1 MKEKIL
7 VSEAC
12 NENNPKWEKAIS
24 RKQSLYRKDEDIR
37 SEFSRDFNRILHSKA
52 YRRLKHKTQVFFAT
66 TNDHICTRIEHV
78 NHVSAITKTISDY
91 LGLNPELSAAIALG
105 HDLGHSPFGH
115 DGEVFLHNIAKKEFK
130 GEFWHEKNSLHFV
143 DNIETLANT
152 LGEEFNLSLTYAV
165 RDGILCHC
173 GEVDQQELKP
183 RSEFISLE
191 MVRKGKQ
198 PQPYTWEGCVVKI
211 ADKIAYLGRDIED
224 AIALNILEKHQLQ
237 DIENLLY
244 KNLNIKLN
252 AINNTTLIHHFIM
265 DICENSSIEKGICFS
280 DKYYGL
286 ITAIKKF
293 NYKNIYEH
301 PRLDY
306 YNRYAE
312 LIIQSIFD
320 ELKSQYEFVK
330 QGNFDNLARIYPLL
344 ASSFIP
350 FCKKYCIETKDWEK
364 MKEWKNHSLY
374 NIDNSEDYYKLCIDF
389 ISGMSDYYAIKIF
402 DELTKF

>member
-7 VSEAC
+7 SSQAC

-24 RKQSLYRKDEDIR
+24 RKKTLYRKEEDIR
-37 SEFSRDFNRILHSKA
+37 SDFSRDFNRILHSKA

-66 TNDHICTRIEHV
+66 KNDHICTRIEHV

-91 LGLNPELSAAIALG
+91 LGLNTELSAAIALG

-115 DGEVFLHNIAKKEFK
+115 DGESFLHKIAAKEYK

-152 LGEEFNLSLTYAV
+152 LGEEYNLSLTYAV

-191 MVRKGKQ
+191 MVTKGRQ

-237 DIENLLY
+237 DIESLLY

-280 DKYYGL
+280 DKYYAL
-286 ITAIKKF
+286 ITAIKDF

-301 PRLDY
+301 HRLDY

-320 ELKSQYEFVK
+320 ELKAQYNAIS
-330 QGNFDNLARIYPLL
+330 QGNFNNLTSTYPLL

-350 FCKKYCIETKDWEK
+350 FCKKYCFETKLWEK
-364 MKEWKNHSLY
+364 QIEWKNQSLY
-374 NIDNSEDYYKLCIDF
+374 DIQNSEDYYKLSIDF